1 MAGRM
6 EHIELMGFNKAN
18 KQEVLHMPSNFTGTA
33 NRTLVP
39 EAKAAL
45 RTFRDQIA
53 TEMGTDLTGYNGD
66 KTSWECGKVGGE
78 MVRRMIEQAER
89 GMSGRR

>member
-1 MAGRM
+1 MAR
-6 EHIELMGFNKAN
+6 
-18 KQEVLHMPSNFTGTA
+18 SNTS
-33 NRTLVP
+33 NRTLIP

-45 RTFRDQIA
+45 KTFRDQIA

>member
-1 MAGRM
+1 M
-6 EHIELMGFNKAN
+6 
-18 KQEVLHMPSNFTGTA
+18 QSNNNSS

-53 TEMGTDLTGYNGD
+53 TELGTDLTGYNGD

>member
-1 MAGRM
+1 
-6 EHIELMGFNKAN
+6 
-18 KQEVLHMPSNFTGTA
+18 MPSNNNTS

>member
-1 MAGRM
+1 MISM
-6 EHIELMGFNKAN
+6 EGFVGFINSKN
-18 KQEVLHMPSNFTGTA
+18 KQEVLHMQRNISGSSQ

-53 TEMGTDLTGYNGD
+53 TELGTDLTGYNGD

-78 MVRRMIEQAER
+78 MVRRMIETAER
-89 GMSGRR
+89 NMSGRR

>member
-1 MAGRM
+1 MQRNAT
-6 EHIELMGFNKAN
+6 
-18 KQEVLHMPSNFTGTA
+18 S

-45 RTFRDQIA
+45 KTFRDQIA

-89 GMSGRR
+89 SMSGRR

>member
-1 MAGRM
+1 MQR
-6 EHIELMGFNKAN
+6 
-18 KQEVLHMPSNFTGTA
+18 STSS
-33 NRTLVP
+33 NRTLIP
-39 EAKAAL
+39 EARAAL
-45 RTFRDQIA
+45 KTFRDQVA

-89 GMSGRR
+89 SMSGRR

>member
-1 MAGRM
+1 
-6 EHIELMGFNKAN
+6 
-18 KQEVLHMPSNFTGTA
+18 MPSNNTS

-53 TEMGTDLTGYNGD
+53 TELGTDLTGYNGD

>member
-1 MAGRM
+1 MQRNTTS
-6 EHIELMGFNKAN
+6 NK
-18 KQEVLHMPSNFTGTA
+18 
-33 NRTLVP
+33 TLVP

-45 RTFRDQIA
+45 KTFRDQVA